1 VRVGA
6 LLAAALTLFP
16 AARVHAASFLN
27 PEIPAQPCR
36 PTIACTAE
44 FGPAG
49 AVQLELGY
57 LGKELESS
65 PFQHS
70 IPFLLELNATDWL
83 QIQLGGQGIF
93 SAPATYFDNVTL
105 GLKTIFVKQSGLVPT
120 LGVSAT
126 LSVPTF
132 AGQTGYT
139 RIVDLFLVGYAS
151 KDFGPIHADLN
162 LALNL
167 WRIDGTAEPQPWA
180 ALSFSTNI
188 TTRFGADLEGYVFGS
203 ADPVATKDAGVLA
216 ALTFTPSPFITFD
229 AGGDVS
235 LFRDVRSYSLFVG
248 LTVVLANLYEQQ
260 KQ

>member
-1 VRVGA
+1 MRVGA

-16 AARVHAASFLN
+16 AVRAQAASFLN

-57 LGKELESS
+57 LGKELENA

-70 IPFLLELNATDWL
+70 IPFLLDLNATGWL
-83 QIQLGGQGIF
+83 QIQLGGQGVF
-93 SAPATYFDNVTL
+93 SQPATYFDNLSL
-105 GLKTIFVKQSGLVPT
+105 GLKAMLLKQSDYLPT
-120 LGVSAT
+120 VSFSAT
-126 LSVPTF
+126 VSVPTF

-139 RIVDLFLVGYAS
+139 RITDLFFAGYVS
-151 KDFGPIHADLN
+151 KDFGPIHADFN
-162 LALNL
+162 LALNV

-180 ALSFSTNI
+180 ALSFSTNL
-188 TTRFGADLEGYVFGS
+188 TTRFGADLETYVFGS

-216 ALTFTPSPFITFD
+216 ALTFSPSPFLTFD

-248 LTVVLANLYEQQ
+248 LTVVLANLYEQP
-260 KQ
+260 K